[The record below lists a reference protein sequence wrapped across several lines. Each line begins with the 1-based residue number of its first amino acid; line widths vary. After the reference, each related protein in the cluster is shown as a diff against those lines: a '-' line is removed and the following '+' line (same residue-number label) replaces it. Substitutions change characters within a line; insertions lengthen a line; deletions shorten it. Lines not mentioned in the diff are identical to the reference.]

1 MQTSFQTLQQE
12 LCRVLRIQPVRYLRA
27 LQVKILRQATN
38 IQLQEQEYRIM
49 EEIWQLPQL
58 KLMEL

>member
-1 MQTSFQTLQQE
+1 MQTSFQILQQE
-12 LCRVLRIQPVRYLRA
+12 LCRVLQIQPVRYLRA

-38 IQLQEQEYRIM
+38 IQLQAQEYHMM